1 MWRRFSAEKY
11 FLAISQT
18 VRRVSVE
25 DDCVGRVLYLDDD
38 VHLADLLG
46 QRLERRGHSLLACSE
61 AEQALRV
68 FSEDPEAFDLVV
80 TDMSMPGGSG
90 LEFAQAL
97 LKLRPGVRVVIASG
111 CEDPNWADFAR
122 SVGVQA
128 VLLKPFQVDELAEAI
143 SRLLR

>member
-1 MWRRFSAEKY
+1 MSR
-11 FLAISQT
+11 I
-18 VRRVSVE
+18 
-25 DDCVGRVLYLDDD
+25 LYLDDD
-38 VHLADLLG
+38 VPFAELLA
-46 QRLERRGHSLLACSE
+46 QRLARRGHSMIACGE
-61 AEQALRV
+61 VQQALRV
-68 FSEDPEAFDLVV
+68 FGAAPDEFALVL

-97 LKLRPGVRVVIASG
+97 LKFRPRARVVIASG

-128 VLLKPFQVDELAEAI
+128 VLLKPFQVDELAAAI

>member
-1 MWRRFSAEKY
+1 
-11 FLAISQT
+11 
-18 VRRVSVE
+18 
-25 DDCVGRVLYLDDD
+25 VGRVLYLDDD

-46 QRLERRGHSLLACSE
+46 QRLQRRGHSLLACSE

-97 LKLRPGVRVVIASG
+97 LKLRPGARVVIASG